1 MARLGLGISVGLVA
15 ALGLF
20 YWYGHEFGK
29 PGFKAFGALGL
40 ILITVGIL
48 FYVMRTREGV

>member
-1 MARLGLGISVGLVA
+1 LARLGLGISVGLVA